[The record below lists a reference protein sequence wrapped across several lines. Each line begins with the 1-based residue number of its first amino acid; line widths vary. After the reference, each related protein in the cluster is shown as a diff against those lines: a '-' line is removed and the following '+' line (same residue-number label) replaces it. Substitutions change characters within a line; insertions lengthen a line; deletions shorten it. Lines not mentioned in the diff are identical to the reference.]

1 MRAMVIYASA
11 DGSTAEIARRIAD
24 RLREGGDE
32 AVALPVSSVDKVE
45 GIDAFVLG
53 SAIHG
58 RQWLAEAE
66 TFVARNRHALQKGL
80 LWTFSVGMTDALPR
94 VFRNVAR
101 SEETGIMARLGDLRP
116 NGHQL
121 FSGVVK
127 PGQFPLASRI
137 FLRLV
142 GGRYGDF
149 RDWSAIDRWA
159 VEISHDLHALPHGVA
174 ERPSS

>member
-1 MRAMVIYASA
+1 MAVLVVYASA
-11 DGSTAEIARRIAD
+11 DGSSAEIAQRIAD

-32 AVALPVSSVDKVE
+32 VVALPASSVDTLE

-58 RQWLAEAE
+58 GQWLGEADA
-66 TFVARNRHALQKGL
+66 FVARNRDMLQKRP

-94 VFRNVAR
+94 VFRKLAR
-101 SEETGIMARLGDLRP
+101 TEEAGIMAHLDDLEP
-116 NGHQL
+116 QGHQL

-127 PGQFPLASRI
+127 PGQFPRASRI

-159 VEISHDLHALPHGVA
+159 MEISRDLHALRHGLA
-174 ERPSS
+174 ERPLS